1 MLVIKVGQL
10 TNAAIAA
17 HIRKK
22 RYHVT
27 DSLMTM
33 LIGSHSDAIGKKSR
47 WDHYLAY
54 SGGRWILRI
63 HRKPAMPLKN
73 SSLSI

>member
-1 MLVIKVGQL
+1 VLVIKVGQL

-27 DSLMTM
+27 DSLMKM
-33 LIGSHSDAIGKKSR
+33 LIGSHSDAIGKKVKM
-47 WDHYLAY
+47 
-54 SGGRWILRI
+54 G
-63 HRKPAMPLKN
+63 
-73 SSLSI
+73 SLSGIQRRSLDIAHT